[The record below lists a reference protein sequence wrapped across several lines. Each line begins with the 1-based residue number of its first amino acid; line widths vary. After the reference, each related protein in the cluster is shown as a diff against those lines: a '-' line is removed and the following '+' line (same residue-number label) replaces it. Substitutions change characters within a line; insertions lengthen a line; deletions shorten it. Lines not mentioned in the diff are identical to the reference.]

1 MFDGCRPTE
10 VLRLSAETVNGVIVV
25 YENTSRRGELA
36 GLVVAAVSSREA
48 PAVYPVA
55 PVKPIA
61 VKETG
66 GREKVGAYSFLDGT
80 LRGRAAGV
88 RAEADARAVMIEFLG
103 THVDEVV
110 IARKNVGKADG
121 HIERLVPIG

>member
-10 VLRLSAETVNGVIVV
+10 VLGLSAETVNGVIVV
-25 YENTSRRGELA
+25 YEDTSRRGELT

-48 PAVYPVA
+48 SAVYPVA
-55 PVKPIA
+55 AVKPIA
-61 VKETG
+61 VKETC
-66 GREKVGAYSFLDGT
+66 GREKVGTCSFLDGT

-88 RAEADARAVMIEFLG
+88 GAETNARAVVIELLG

-110 IARKNVGKADG
+110 IAR
-121 HIERLVPIG
+121 